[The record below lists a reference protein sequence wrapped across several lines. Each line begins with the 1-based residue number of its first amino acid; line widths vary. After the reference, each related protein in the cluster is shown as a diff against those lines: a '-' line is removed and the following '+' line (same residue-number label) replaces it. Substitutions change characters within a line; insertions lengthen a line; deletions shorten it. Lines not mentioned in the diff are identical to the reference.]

1 MATPFNIRAK
11 QIQETARLHLRDPET
26 DIPLYADAKET
37 LPLEILVAGK
47 ASKAYRNAVS
57 ELSRKAAG
65 RNGKAT
71 FEQNVE
77 ANNKLL
83 ATVCQEAFNFDMGD
97 GVPINTTEK
106 FVELFSEPS
115 LYWCKDQVSAF
126 LEENS
131 SFLGK

>member
-1 MATPFNIRAK
+1 MAFNINAK
-11 QIQETARLHLRDPET
+11 KINDTAKLHLRDPET
-26 DIPLYADAKET
+26 DTALYADDAEKQ
-37 LPLEILVAGK
+37 PLEILIAGK

-83 ATVCQEAFNFDMGD
+83 ASVCQEAFNFDLGD

-106 FVELFSEPS
+106 FLELLSNPS
-115 LYWCKDQVSAF
+115 LYWIKDQISAF

>member
-1 MATPFNIRAK
+1 MAVFNIKAK

-26 DIPLYADAKET
+26 DVALYADDKEK

-57 ELSRKAAG
+57 ELSRKQAG

-83 ATVCQEAFNFDMGD
+83 ATVCQEAFNFDLGD
-97 GVPINTTEK
+97 GVPINNTDK
-106 FVELFSEPS
+106 FVELFSDPT
-115 LYWCKDQVSAF
+115 LYWVKDQVSAF
-126 LEENS
+126 LEVDA
-131 SFLGK
+131 SFLQK